1 MSASEELQREIRA
14 ARPVAP
20 GELRERVRLLVAAPP
35 PREPFL
41 NRFTLRRLVLLAP
54 ATVIV
59 ALLAGSVIGLTRGGV
74 SNGRDQVSESEAFS
88 GPTEARVAPPGATN
102 DATGAPTTAVPK
114 TAPPTA
120 LVPSPDAAIAP
131 DPGRVQRY
139 GAELQIRVENLESLS
154 RATQRAQRIAASL
167 GGNVSSLSYNAPR
180 GGIGSA
186 NIVLR
191 IPIGRVQ
198 TAMAQL
204 SQLGTILGQRF
215 GVEDLQPAVDD
226 LTTQVE
232 QTQGRMARLVRRL
245 ENTSLLAEE
254 RAVLRSRLASERA
267 RLGDLRSGLSATRA
281 EGRFATVSLA
291 LTTEEI
297 EAVAPAEESKLDG
310 IKDVLVWE
318 GVVALYALVVAGP
331 ILLLSG
337 LLWLALRLR
346 RRQQETR
353 LLEQS

>member
-1 MSASEELQREIRA
+1 MSPSEALQRDIRA
-14 ARPVAP
+14 ARPIATR
-20 GELRERVRLLVAAPP
+20 ELRERVRALAALEPA
-35 PREPFL
+35 RQPFL
-41 NRFTLRRLVLLAP
+41 ARFAWRRLVLVAP
-54 ATVIV
+54 ATVVV
-59 ALLAGSVIGLTRGGV
+59 ALVAAGVIGLTRDDV
-74 SNGRDQVSESEAFS
+74 SRNGDRSASAGASTVENGLQRQPRTRDQDAAESSA
-88 GPTEARVAPPGATN
+88 APSQ
-102 DATGAPTTAVPK
+102 GAPFATPVQPN
-114 TAPPTA
+114 
-120 LVPSPDAAIAP
+120 AAIAP

-139 GAELQIRVENLESLS
+139 AAELQVRVENLEALS

-198 TAMAQL
+198 TAMTQL

-226 LTTQVE
+226 LSTQVE
-232 QTQGRMARLVRRL
+232 QAQRRIARITRQLR
-245 ENTSLLAEE
+245 NTSLLAEE
-254 RAVLRSRLASERA
+254 RAVLRSRLATERA
-267 RLGDLRSGLSATRA
+267 RLGELRAGLSATRA
-281 EGRFATVSLA
+281 EGRFATVSLT
-291 LTTEEI
+291 LTTEEVD
-297 EAVAPAEESKLDG
+297 AVVPAGRESKLDG

-331 ILLLSG
+331 ILLLG
-337 LLWLALRLR
+337 VLLWLALRLR